1 MVAVVA
7 VVAVNLI
14 NNIRSLEMDK
24 REEKK
29 NQFTSQ
35 KKSSGK
41 AVWVVVAVACLG
53 ALLAVILGINSAST
67 DSGRFVKANNGKISI
82 PVADVSD
89 GNAHYYSYDADG
101 RTVNFFLLKSKDGV
115 VRAALDACDVCY
127 KSLKGYRQEG
137 DDMVCNNCNQ
147 KFSSDQINVVKGG
160 CNPAPLTREIVA
172 GQVVLIEREI
182 VAGAA
187 YFPRV

>member
-1 MVAVVA
+1 
-7 VVAVNLI
+7 
-14 NNIRSLEMDK
+14 MDK

-29 NQFTSQ
+29 NQFTKQ
-35 KKSSGK
+35 EKGSGK
-41 AVWVVVAVACLG
+41 AVWIVVAVASVG
-53 ALLAVILGINSAST
+53 ALLAFMLGLTPIST
-67 DSGRFVKANNGKISI
+67 DSGHMVKASNGKVSI

-89 GNAHYYSYDADG
+89 GKAHYYSYDVDG
-101 RTVNFFLLKSKDGV
+101 KVVDFFLLKSNDGV

-127 KSLKGYRQEG
+127 KSLKGYRQEA
-137 DDMVCNNCNQ
+137 DNMVCNNCNQ

-172 GQVVLIEREI
+172 GQIVLLEHELR
-182 VAGAA
+182 AGLA